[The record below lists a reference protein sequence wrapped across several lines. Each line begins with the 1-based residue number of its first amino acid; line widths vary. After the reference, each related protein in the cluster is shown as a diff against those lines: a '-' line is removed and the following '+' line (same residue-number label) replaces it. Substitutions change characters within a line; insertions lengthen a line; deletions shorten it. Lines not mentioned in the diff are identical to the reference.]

1 MWRRW
6 PAFSLAVMLAAA
18 SLPSQAACP
27 QAQKE
32 LCLAGH
38 CICVPE
44 GASAI
49 ATNPAIDTDV
59 PAVEASEEGA
69 QPASVEPTKPTKP
82 VLPSRSFMGPH
93 DIPPVNFAAYGIV
106 AFPQNATSETA
117 PRHRAVCEA
126 FLASLPEASKIDVP
140 EKEQMVTIWPLDDPR
155 LAAALAGQAY
165 ETACQTAVSH
175 YDLPTAL
182 KALHEART
190 QEKISLSGAGPYLL
204 AWAPSS
210 EKGKASAIVLI
221 ADLSAATKTDQ
232 FLAFF
237 RDWREDIVKRPE
249 LWRKGWS
256 PNILTLI
263 QHWADKWGTMILS
276 IGHAGG

>member
-1 MWRRW
+1 
-6 PAFSLAVMLAAA
+6 
-18 SLPSQAACP
+18 
-27 QAQKE
+27 
-32 LCLAGH
+32 
-38 CICVPE
+38 E

-140 EKEQMVTIWPLDDPR
+140 EKDQMVTIWPLDDPSIAPD
-155 LAAALAGQAY
+155 LAREASY
-165 ETACQTAVSH
+165 EAACQTAVSH

-190 QEKISLSGAGPYLL
+190 QE
-204 AWAPSS
+204 
-210 EKGKASAIVLI
+210 
-221 ADLSAATKTDQ
+221 
-232 FLAFF
+232 
-237 RDWREDIVKRPE
+237 
-249 LWRKGWS
+249 
-256 PNILTLI
+256 
-263 QHWADKWGTMILS
+263 
-276 IGHAGG
+276 